1 MGEAK
6 QDNKYKSILKKFD
19 DEVGTIDELDLFT
32 QFFLN
37 NSGPSVLDVATPAI
51 ELLEEIEEFKIETFS
66 LSGIFVQASVNAGCE
81 RTLEIIGKALGV
93 DKAKFEDFLFNLESQ
108 AEENKELFKLN
119 YSEELNKAIDDFKI
133 ALEKSW
139 NEEEK

>member
-19 DEVGTIDELDLFT
+19 DEEGTIDELDLFT

-66 LSGIFVQASVNAGCE
+66 LLGIFVQASVNAGCD